1 MTSQFPDMTAPSIFW
16 CCFIFLV
23 NFSYWSKFHVTIHRW
38 FWNYEHFFIRDWL
51 EIRKSKIPTSD
62 FCPISGDWDKLEIP
76 NFARMSLINFYCQCC
91 SFYCFWVI
99 KGKQMGGKLPPPPT
113 TTTHPPRLG
122 LKVYHLLRKS
132 LEWSLFYPNYIY
144 SNILIILSLHRKW
157 NFPLKN

>member
-1 MTSQFPDMTAPSIFW
+1 MTMTSQFPDMTAPSIFW

-23 NFSYWSKFHVTIHRW
+23 NFSYWSKFHVNIHRW

-91 SFYCFWVI
+91 SFYRFWVI
-99 KGKQMGGKLPPPPT
+99 KGKQMGGKLPPPHHH
-113 TTTHPPRLG
+113 HPPTQIR
-122 LKVYHLLRKS
+122 VKS
-132 LEWSLFYPNYIY
+132 VSSFEKISWVVF
-144 SNILIILSLHRKW
+144 ILSQLY
-157 NFPLKN
+157 LL

>member
-1 MTSQFPDMTAPSIFW
+1 MTMTSQFPDMTAPSIFW

-23 NFSYWSKFHVTIHRW
+23 NFSYWSKFHVNIHRW

-99 KGKQMGGKLPPPPT
+99 KGKQMGGKLPPHHHHHPPT
-113 TTTHPPRLG
+113 QIR
-122 LKVYHLLRKS
+122 VKS
-132 LEWSLFYPNYIY
+132 VSSFEKISWVVF
-144 SNILIILSLHRKW
+144 ILSQLY
-157 NFPLKN
+157 LL

>member
-1 MTSQFPDMTAPSIFW
+1 MTMTSQFPDMTAPSIFW

-23 NFSYWSKFHVTIHRW
+23 NFSYWSKFHVNIHRW

-99 KGKQMGGKLPPPPT
+99 KGKQMGGKLPPPSHH
-113 TTTHPPRLG
+113 HPPTQIR
-122 LKVYHLLRKS
+122 VKS
-132 LEWSLFYPNYIY
+132 VSSFEKISWVVF
-144 SNILIILSLHRKW
+144 ILSQLY
-157 NFPLKN
+157 LL

>member
-1 MTSQFPDMTAPSIFW
+1 MTMTSQFPDMTAPSIFW

-23 NFSYWSKFHVTIHRW
+23 NFSYWSKFHVNIHRW

-99 KGKQMGGKLPPPPT
+99 KGKQMGGKLPPPHHH
-113 TTTHPPRLG
+113 HPPTQIR
-122 LKVYHLLRKS
+122 VKS
-132 LEWSLFYPNYIY
+132 VSSFEKISWVVF
-144 SNILIILSLHRKW
+144 ILSQLY
-157 NFPLKN
+157 LL

>member
-1 MTSQFPDMTAPSIFW
+1 MTMTSQFPDMTAPSIFW

-23 NFSYWSKFHVTIHRW
+23 NFSYWSKFHVNIHRW

-91 SFYCFWVI
+91 SFYCFWAI
-99 KGKQMGGKLPPPPT
+99 KGKQMGGKLPPPHHH
-113 TTTHPPRLG
+113 HPPTQIR
-122 LKVYHLLRKS
+122 VKS
-132 LEWSLFYPNYIY
+132 VSSFEKISWVVF
-144 SNILIILSLHRKW
+144 ILSQLY
-157 NFPLKN
+157 LL